1 MPGPLSLFDRKVGG
15 KMSTASTSLASA
27 EKKALGWSIVLS
39 VFLVFAGILAIVLP
53 PIAGLGV
60 TILVGWLLIFSGVG
74 HLVYGWQ
81 TREKR
86 GMIWE
91 MLLGVLYIGA
101 GAYVLWNPI
110 LGLVSLTLGLAAY
123 LVVEAILEFI
133 LAVRLRPAPGS
144 GWLFVD
150 GIVTLILA
158 MVIWRTWPLSA
169 AWVIGTLVGI
179 SMVFSGMARLM
190 LSIAARKLIEKQA
203 T

>member
-1 MPGPLSLFDRKVGG
+1 
-15 KMSTASTSLASA
+15 MSTASTSLVTA
-27 EKKALGWSIVLS
+27 EKKVLGWSIVLS
-39 VFLVFAGILAIVLP
+39 ALLVFAGILAIVLP

-60 TILVGWLLIFSGVG
+60 TILVGWLLIFSGVA

-81 TREKR
+81 TREKG

-91 MLLGVLYIGA
+91 LLLSLLYIAA
-101 GAYVLWNPI
+101 GVYVLWNPI

-150 GIVTLILA
+150 AIITLILA
-158 MVIWRTWPLSA
+158 VIIWRTWPLSA

-179 SMVFSGMARLM
+179 SMIFSGMARLM

>member
-1 MPGPLSLFDRKVGG
+1 
-15 KMSTASTSLASA
+15 MSTASTSLVTA
-27 EKKALGWSIVLS
+27 EKKVLGWSIVLS
-39 VFLVFAGILAIVLP
+39 VLLVFAGILAIVLP

-60 TILVGWLLIFSGVG
+60 TILVGWLLIFSGVA

-81 TREKR
+81 TREKG

-91 MLLGVLYIGA
+91 LLLGLLYIAA
-101 GAYVLWNPI
+101 GVYVLWNPI

-150 GIVTLILA
+150 AIITLILA
-158 MVIWRTWPLSA
+158 VIIWRTWPLSA
-169 AWVIGTLVGI
+169 VWVIGTLVGI
-179 SMVFSGMARLM
+179 SMIFSGMARLM

>member
-1 MPGPLSLFDRKVGG
+1 LNLFDRKLGG
-15 KMSTASTSLASA
+15 KMSTSSTSLVNA
-27 EKKALGWSIVLS
+27 EKKVLGWSIVLS
-39 VFLVFAGILAIVLP
+39 LLLVFAGILAIVLP

-81 TREKR
+81 TREKG

-91 MLLGVLYIGA
+91 MLLGVVYIGA

-158 MVIWRTWPLSA
+158 MLIWRTWPLSA

>member
-1 MPGPLSLFDRKVGG
+1 
-15 KMSTASTSLASA
+15 MSTASTSLVNA
-27 EKKALGWSIVLS
+27 EKKVLGWSIVLS
-39 VFLVFAGILAIVLP
+39 LLLVFAGILAIVLP

-60 TILVGWLLIFSGVG
+60 TILVGWLLIFSGVA

-81 TREKR
+81 TREKG

-91 MLLGVLYIGA
+91 LLLGLLYITA
-101 GAYVLWNPI
+101 GVYVLWNPI

-150 GIVTLILA
+150 AIITLILA
-158 MVIWRTWPLSA
+158 VIIWRTWPLSA

-179 SMVFSGMARLM
+179 SMIFSGMARLM
-190 LSIAARKLIEKQA
+190 LSIAARKPIEKQA
-203 T
+203 M

>member
-1 MPGPLSLFDRKVGG
+1 LSLFDRKVGG

-179 SMVFSGMARLM
+179 SMVFSGVARLM
-190 LSIAARKLIEKQA
+190 LSIAARKLVEKQA

>member
-1 MPGPLSLFDRKVGG
+1 
-15 KMSTASTSLASA
+15 
-27 EKKALGWSIVLS
+27 LGWSIVLS
-39 VFLVFAGILAIVLP
+39 VLLVLAGILAIVLP

-60 TILVGWLLIFSGVG
+60 TILVGWLLIFSGVA

-81 TREKR
+81 TREKG
-86 GMIWE
+86 GMIGE
-91 MLLGVLYIGA
+91 LLLGLLYIAA

-150 GIVTLILA
+150 AIITLILA
-158 MVIWRTWPLSA
+158 VIIWRTWPLSA

-179 SMVFSGMARLM
+179 SMLFSGMARLM

>member
-1 MPGPLSLFDRKVGG
+1 LNLFDRKLGG
-15 KMSTASTSLASA
+15 KMSTSSTSLVNA
-27 EKKALGWSIVLS
+27 EKKVLGWSIVLS
-39 VFLVFAGILAIVLP
+39 LLLVFAGILAIVLP

-81 TREKR
+81 TREKG

-91 MLLGVLYIGA
+91 MLLGVVYIGA

-158 MVIWRTWPLSA
+158 MLIWRTWPLSA

-190 LSIAARKLIEKQA
+190 LSIVARKLIEKQA

>member
-1 MPGPLSLFDRKVGG
+1 
-15 KMSTASTSLASA
+15 MSTASTYLVTA
-27 EKKALGWSIVLS
+27 EKKILGWSIVLS
-39 VFLVFAGILAIVLP
+39 VLLVFAGILAIVLP

-60 TILVGWLLIFSGVG
+60 TILVGWLLIFGGVA

-81 TREKR
+81 TREKG

-91 MLLGVLYIGA
+91 LLLGLLYIAA
-101 GAYVLWNPI
+101 GVYVLWNPI

-150 GIVTLILA
+150 AIITLILA
-158 MVIWRTWPLSA
+158 AIIWRTCPLSA
-169 AWVIGTLVGI
+169 AWVIGPLVGI
-179 SMVFSGMARLM
+179 NMIFSGIPPPM
-190 LSIAARKLIEKQA
+190 SSTPSPQLIQHQP
-203 T
+203 TYPHPY

>member
-1 MPGPLSLFDRKVGG
+1 LNLFDRKLGG
-15 KMSTASTSLASA
+15 KMSTSSTSLVNA
-27 EKKALGWSIVLS
+27 EKKVLGWSIVLS
-39 VFLVFAGILAIVLP
+39 LLLVFAGILAIVLP

-81 TREKR
+81 TREKG

-158 MVIWRTWPLSA
+158 MLIWRTWPLSA

>member
-1 MPGPLSLFDRKVGG
+1 LNLFDRKLGG
-15 KMSTASTSLASA
+15 KMSTASTSLVNA
-27 EKKALGWSIVLS
+27 EKKVLGWSIVLS
-39 VFLVFAGILAIVLP
+39 LLLVFAGILAIVLP

-81 TREKR
+81 TREKG

-158 MVIWRTWPLSA
+158 MLIWRTWPLSA

>member
-1 MPGPLSLFDRKVGG
+1 
-15 KMSTASTSLASA
+15 
-27 EKKALGWSIVLS
+27 
-39 VFLVFAGILAIVLP
+39 
-53 PIAGLGV
+53 
-60 TILVGWLLIFSGVG
+60 
-74 HLVYGWQ
+74 
-81 TREKR
+81 
-86 GMIWE
+86 MIWE

-158 MVIWRTWPLSA
+158 MLIWRTWPLSA

>member
-1 MPGPLSLFDRKVGG
+1 
-15 KMSTASTSLASA
+15 MSTASTSLAAA
-27 EKKALGWSIVLS
+27 EKKVLGWSIVLS

-81 TREKR
+81 TREKG